1 VAWRDLDPRIREL
14 AEEVLTERQLAA
26 FKIAEDGAGYWQIA
40 TVLDCSRS
48 AARDLVK
55 VARRKVEKAMR
66 QPA

>member
-1 VAWRDLDPRIREL
+1 
-14 AEEVLTERQLAA
+14 VLTERQLAA

-48 AARDLVK
+48 TARDLVK

>member
-1 VAWRDLDPRIREL
+1 MAWRDLDPRIREL
-14 AEEVLTERQLAA
+14 EEVLTERQLLA

-48 AARDLVK
+48 TARDLVK